1 MAGCLMPTSR
11 SRPPDGRRPAIGR
24 GVSLVTVAVALA
36 ACGSS
41 PTASSTKTTGAPPRT
56 TTSVALTTTTV
67 PAAPTTT
74 STPTT
79 TAPTTPTTSQVS
91 VLSAITSAVVAF
103 ETQKGVPPGQY
114 LVQGV
119 TLSTTDPTWA
129 KFQVNAAPSQTTFQN
144 AYGIAHDQNGWSVT
158 AIGSSGVG
166 CSGAGAAPPT
176 VLQELG
182 LSCP

>member
-1 MAGCLMPTSR
+1 MAGCLMPTR
-11 SRPPDGRRPAIGR
+11 RNRPPDGRSRTIGL
-24 GVSLVTVAVALA
+24 GVTLVTVAVAVA

-41 PTASSTKTTGAPPRT
+41 PSASSTTTGPPPR
-56 TTSVALTTTTV
+56 STTTTV
-67 PAAPTTT
+67 APTTT
-74 STPTT
+74 LATTPTTTSTT

-103 ETQKGVPPGQY
+103 ETGQGVASGQY

-119 TLSTTDPTWA
+119 TLSTTDPSWA

-144 AYGIAHDQNGWSVT
+144 AYGIAHDQGGWTVT
-158 AIGSSGVG
+158 AVGTSGVG
-166 CSGAGAAPPT
+166 CSGAGAAPPA
-176 VLQELG
+176 VLQALG